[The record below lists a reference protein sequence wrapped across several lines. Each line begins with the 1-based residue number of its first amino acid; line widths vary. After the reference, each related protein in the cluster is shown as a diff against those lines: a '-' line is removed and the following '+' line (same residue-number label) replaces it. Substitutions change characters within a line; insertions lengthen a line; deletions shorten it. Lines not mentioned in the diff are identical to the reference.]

1 MGRPAGKCRRFS
13 RRSGNRAGGEKQKGN
28 MEMPPF
34 NWRAYGSAAI
44 LILAG
49 SAFAARPM
57 NPWILRVS
65 MPNKVRINLITLSS
79 TLSVAYDAPNAAL
92 YEAWSGTYV
101 NGTDN
106 YNYSRGILACSYMPQ
121 GKILY
126 KQAPGGSVS
135 ETPATRTVS
144 STSSPTNETPVTVWS
159 ATLNAGAV
167 AVKPDYRGYTVDNT
181 AQTVVL
187 RYRLTAGTAA
197 VDVEES
203 PETAAGG
210 LQRDFTFKGIPTG
223 MAVSLLLT
231 GNTINKAS
239 GTVTETWTATGT
251 GKVETRDGKRYLVQ
265 DKDGQTRLIGTW
277 N

>member
-1 MGRPAGKCRRFS
+1 
-13 RRSGNRAGGEKQKGN
+13 
-28 MEMPPF
+28 MPPF

-49 SAFAARPM
+49 TAFAARPM

-65 MPNKVRINLITLSS
+65 MPFKVRINLITLSS

-92 YEAWSGTYV
+92 YQAWSGTYI
-101 NGTDN
+101 NGTDT
-106 YNYSRGILACSYMPQ
+106 YNYSKGILACSYMPQ

-126 KQAPGGSVS
+126 KQAPGGAVS
-135 ETPATRTVS
+135 ETPGTRVVS
-144 STSSPTNETPVTVWS
+144 STTSPTNETPVTVWTS
-159 ATLNAGAV
+159 TLNATAV
-167 AVKPDYRGYTVDNT
+167 TVKPEYKGYTVNNT
-181 AQTVVL
+181 TETMTM

-197 VDVEES
+197 VDVTEA
-203 PETAAGG
+203 PEVATGGAG

-223 MAVSLLLT
+223 MVISLLLT
-231 GNTINKAS
+231 GNTINKS
-239 GTVTETWTATGT
+239 GGTVTETWTATGT

-265 DKDGQTRLIGTW
+265 DMDGDTRLIGTW

>member
-1 MGRPAGKCRRFS
+1 
-13 RRSGNRAGGEKQKGN
+13 
-28 MEMPPF
+28 MPPF

-49 SAFAARPM
+49 TAFAARPM

-92 YEAWSGTYV
+92 YEAWSGTYI
-101 NGTDN
+101 NGTDS
-106 YNYSRGILACSYMPQ
+106 YNYSKGILACSYMPQ

-126 KQAPGGSVS
+126 KQAPGGAVS
-135 ETPATRTVS
+135 ETPGTRVVS
-144 STSSPTNETPVTVWS
+144 STTSPTNETPVTVWTS
-159 ATLNAGAV
+159 TLNAAAV
-167 AVKPDYRGYTVDNT
+167 AVKPEYKGYTVNNT
-181 AQTVVL
+181 AETMNM
-187 RYRLTAGTAA
+187 RFRLTAGSAV
-197 VDVEES
+197 VDVTEA
-203 PETAAGG
+203 PEVATGG

-223 MAVSLLLT
+223 MVISLLLT
-231 GNTINKAS
+231 GNTINKS
-239 GTVTETWTATGT
+239 GGTVTETWTATGT

-265 DKDGQTRLIGTW
+265 DKDGDTRLIGTW